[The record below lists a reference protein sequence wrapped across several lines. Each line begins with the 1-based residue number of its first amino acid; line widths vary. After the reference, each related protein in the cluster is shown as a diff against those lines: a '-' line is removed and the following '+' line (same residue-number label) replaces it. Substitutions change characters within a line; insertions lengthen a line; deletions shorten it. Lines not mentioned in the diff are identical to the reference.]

1 MKKKEDLSVEIYTD
15 GTAGISFYAATEYG
29 NFVEIEGIGENRKL
43 DFRRNDLEHVEKK
56 GNRRQN
62 IPIGENIRDAIRSIK
77 GE

>member
-29 NFVEIEGIGENRKL
+29 NFVEIEGVGENRRPGFTENGL
-43 DFRRNDLEHVEKK
+43 EKK
-56 GNRRQN
+56 GNRGQN